1 MVEKWYQNA
10 YFLCIKNGGFIMK
23 IIAKSSKTVIDPVC
37 GMQVDPC
44 AADLVAEYNDRT
56 FYFCAQGCRQAF
68 ESDPAKYFAQTSTK
82 KKGWWGRYLDRLNK
96 STDGKA
102 MKCH

>member
-1 MVEKWYQNA
+1 
-10 YFLCIKNGGFIMK
+10 MK
-23 IIAKSSKTVIDPVC
+23 LSAASKKTVVDPVC

-44 AADLVAEYNDRT
+44 KTELKADYEDKR
-56 FYFCAQGCRQAF
+56 FYFCAEGCLKAF
-68 ESDPAKYFAQTSTK
+68 EKNPAKYMSATAAR
-82 KKGWWGRYLDRLNK
+82 KKGIWGKYLDRLNK

>member
-1 MVEKWYQNA
+1 
-10 YFLCIKNGGFIMK
+10 MK
-23 IIAKSSKTVIDPVC
+23 SITKSSNTVIDPVC

-44 AADLVAEYNDRT
+44 ATDLVTEYKDRT
-56 FYFCAQGCRQAF
+56 FYFCANGCLEAF
-68 ESDPAKYFAQTSTK
+68 EKDPAKYLAHKSKT

-102 MKCH
+102 IKCH

>member
-1 MVEKWYQNA
+1 
-10 YFLCIKNGGFIMK
+10 MK
-23 IIAKSSKTVIDPVC
+23 STAKTANTVVDPVC
-37 GMQVDPC
+37 GMEVDPC
-44 AADLVAEYNDRT
+44 ATDLVAEYKDKT

-68 ESDPAKYFAQTSTK
+68 EKNPNKYLAKR

-102 MKCH
+102 IKCH

>member
-1 MVEKWYQNA
+1 MN
-10 YFLCIKNGGFIMK
+10 L
-23 IIAKSSKTVIDPVC
+23 IAKSSNTAIDPVC

-44 AADLVAEYNDRT
+44 ATDLVAEYKDRT

-68 ESDPAKYFAQTSTK
+68 EKDPDKYFIQKSNK

>member
-1 MVEKWYQNA
+1 MMN
-10 YFLCIKNGGFIMK
+10 LIP
-23 IIAKSSKTVIDPVC
+23 KSSNTVTDPVC

-44 AADLVAEYNDRT
+44 ATDLVVEYKDKT

-68 ESDPAKYFAQTSTK
+68 EKNPDKYLAQKAAK
-82 KKGWWGRYLDRLNK
+82 KKGWWGRYLDKLNK